1 MNLIKTVVLSGLA
14 IVMVVTTQVVW
25 AQEPAAAPGDSV
37 EITSGQQP
45 VLSKEGQI
53 QWAWGE
59 VTNLD
64 DQGKAVTLKY
74 LDYEAD
80 QEKDLV
86 LVVDEKTTFE
96 NIKDFSELKLKD
108 ILSVDYVTGADN
120 KNIAKN
126 ISFEK
131 PDADFSPVPEEENS
145 QPLALPPEPPGA
157 ATAEPAS
164 LDLAQAASPSAEAS
178 QAPAPAESAPAI

>member
-1 MNLIKTVVLSGLA
+1 MDMKKTIILSGFAIAMMVTTGGIVFAEDTAVAPVDQTVV
-14 IVMVVTTQVVW
+14 
-25 AQEPAAAPGDSV
+25 
-37 EITSGQQP
+37 TSDQQP
-45 VLSKEGQI
+45 VLSKENDM

-64 DQGKAVTLKY
+64 NQTNAITLKY
-74 LDYEAD
+74 LDYETD

-96 NIKDFSELKLKD
+96 NVKDFSELKLKD
-108 ILSVDYVTGADN
+108 TLSIDYIVGADN

-131 PDADFSPVPEEENS
+131 PDVSSSV
-145 QPLALPPEPPGA
+145 
-157 ATAEPAS
+157 
-164 LDLAQAASPSAEAS
+164 
-178 QAPAPAESAPAI
+178 PAPEAVNEATPVVAPVVPVVESAPVEVVPAVEPVPVVPAVEPAPVQGQAQ